1 MTINP
6 LAYKLFF
13 LLSTLEGIIVLL
25 YLLLAPSET
34 SYAVFLQYTTR
45 RLILSAV
52 TALTTLFFCGLFIRS
67 LARKKWLVRLDSG
80 LQLILLAKNR
90 LGRWFVA
97 LLLAALI
104 ILTLILLF
112 NPSLSP
118 TINDMPYTLPRY
130 SVAEDIQQN
139 VLIPFATRLAG
150 YWNLAS
156 FLLSEARVFLLWL
169 ILLCVQSAAL
179 LFFGYHKDLLWR
191 WKTGDR
197 SRFYNLILLVLV
209 FGATFYHWLTL
220 IFRLK
225 TFLLIRGWK
234 WYFWQKEAAIN
245 PWIFL
250 IILAITVSVTLLVL
264 TWRRRR
270 WLCLGLIILLGYGLQ
285 IGFASLTGNG
295 FEYLKDEYANSVFNY
310 YAIEA
315 ASETSLMETLK
326 DYEALYGPHGYLG
339 TKPPGVHIFYVATQK
354 LADLLHPEVTPE
366 GRFERATT
374 LMATLYPLL
383 AMLTLVPME
392 LLGRRLI
399 PEKENTLPAT
409 LLYIVCPNVI
419 LITLFLDQALYPLLF
434 MSGLLLA
441 HNTMR
446 NNSLTTNLVLGLYL
460 YTVTYFG
467 YSLLALIPMVFL
479 WIVIDHLMQRRS
491 RSVLDTIILL
501 IGIIIGMLIA
511 YLLLS
516 WLLHYDFIT
525 RYQRSFE
532 YHREIKEFEPG
543 LAMIAH
549 TALLNNAEFFSW
561 TGFSIILLFLSNL
574 MRGIGAFF
582 RRQAKAL
589 DGLLLSFSAA
599 YAGTVVFGQTFGEVQ
614 RLYIFMAPLFAL
626 FAAEEI
632 QKRFKKKDALL
643 ISIIV
648 LQLITALLLFIFQD
662 YYA

>member
-1 MTINP
+1 M
-6 LAYKLFF
+6 
-13 LLSTLEGIIVLL
+13 
-25 YLLLAPSET
+25 
-34 SYAVFLQYTTR
+34 
-45 RLILSAV
+45 
-52 TALTTLFFCGLFIRS
+52 TLFFCGLFIRS

-80 LQLILLAKNR
+80 LQRILLAKNR
-90 LGRWFVA
+90 LGHWFVV
-97 LLLAALI
+97 LLLVALI
-104 ILTLILLF
+104 ILALILLF
-112 NPSLSP
+112 NPSLSS
-118 TINDMPYTLPRY
+118 TINDLPYTLPGY
-130 SVAEDIQQN
+130 SVAEDVQQN
-139 VLIPFATRLAG
+139 MLIPFTTRLAG
-150 YWNLAS
+150 YWNL
-156 FLLSEARVFLLWL
+156 FNLLFSEARGFLVWL
-169 ILLCVQSAAL
+169 ILLCVQSASL
-179 LFFGYHKDLLWR
+179 LFFGYHKDLHWR
-191 WKTGDR
+191 WKTSGR
-197 SRFYNLILLVLV
+197 SRFYNLILLVLIL
-209 FGATFYHWLTL
+209 ATTFYHWLTL
-220 IFRLK
+220 ILRLK

-245 PWIFL
+245 PWVFI

-264 TWRRRR
+264 TWRRQR
-270 WLCLGLIILLGYGLQ
+270 WLCLGLVILLGYGLQ
-285 IGFASLTGNG
+285 VGFASLTGNG

-315 ASETSLMETLK
+315 ANEASLMETLK

-374 LMATLYPLL
+374 LMAYLYPLL
-383 AMLTLVPME
+383 AMLTLVPLV
-392 LLGRRLI
+392 LLGRRII

-441 HNTMR
+441 HNAMR
-446 NNSLTTNLVLGLYL
+446 SNSLTTNLALGLYL

-491 RSVLDTIILL
+491 RSVLDTAVLL

-511 YLLLS
+511 YLLFS

-561 TGFSIILLFLSNL
+561 TGFSVILLFLSNL
-574 MRGIGAFF
+574 MRSIGSFI
-582 RRQAKAL
+582 RCKAKAL

-614 RLYIFMAPLFAL
+614 RLYIFMVPLFAL

-632 QKRFKKKDALL
+632 QKRFKRKDALL